1 LALQREQNWVAD
13 KMISLVPDS
22 IMSILKM
29 DLLVMLL
36 EKAKDLSWEQE
47 VKKTNQ
53 AQEIIKQNQP
63 LEVKEFQFLVES
75 WKEMVP

>member
-1 LALQREQNWVAD
+1 
-13 KMISLVPDS
+13 
-22 IMSILKM
+22 
-29 DLLVMLL
+29 MLL

-75 WKEMVP
+75 WKEMVPWRRVMIQALANITSTKV